1 MNWTP
6 EQSQAIYKNGS
17 NILVAAA
24 AGSGK
29 TAVLVERIINKIIKE
44 KIDIDRLLVVT
55 FTNAAASEMR
65 ERILKS
71 IYKIIDSEESQ
82 DEETIN
88 HLQRQITLLN
98 KASICTID
106 SFCLDVIK
114 NNFFEIEISPNFRIA
129 DTAEIDL
136 LKQEVLEKLF
146 EEKYENHDQDFEKLI
161 KTYTSYRDD
170 TPLKD
175 VILRIYTYIESNP
188 FPLKWLNEQV
198 GKFNIKDIKQDFS
211 NTEWG
216 KILLQN
222 MKEELEDCIKKLKAE
237 EKRLSVESELEQY
250 ERVILSDIQQLE
262 MVYGN
267 LENWDK
273 AYSLINNVDFLK
285 WPISRKITNPEKD
298 RAKTI
303 RDKVTKDFKAKRA
316 KIFTANSE
324 MANEDLIEMY
334 EVLSKLEKLIID
346 FDLEFSKNKKDRNIV
361 DFSDVEHLALKILVN
376 EKNEPSE
383 IAKKYQEKFVEIAI
397 DEYQDSNLVQEYI
410 LTSISNGKNIF
421 MVGDVK
427 QSIYK
432 FRQAMPDLFLS
443 KYSNY
448 SENEANDKGLKI
460 KLFKNFRS
468 RKNVLDFTNLIFE
481 NIMGEKLG
489 EIDYTEEEYLNLG
502 ASYAESKEDLVSEI
516 DILDVTKEDDDSEN
530 EIQDEAGD
538 VANAANGAN
547 TANGANAANTA
558 NASNV
563 QSDDEAQEETEKVED
578 IELEAK
584 FVAQKIRDLI
594 DSKFQVYD
602 NKKEEFRD
610 IRFRD
615 IVILLRSTKNKANIF
630 EKELTNLNINVYS
643 DTSQEYLES
652 YEIQVIM
659 DLLKIIDNPYQDI
672 PLVHVMLSALG
683 MFTDDDLLEIRL
695 CDQNDDFYTTTLKAR
710 LSVSEELK
718 SKIDTFLSKI
728 EDFREKNSYMD
739 LDELI
744 WTIYEETGFLNYV
757 SLMPN
762 GALRV
767 ANLKMLFE
775 RAKQYES
782 ASFKGLF
789 NFINFIERI
798 KLGSGDLGAAKLIGE
813 NEDVV
818 RIMSIHK
825 SKGLEFPV
833 VFLSSTG
840 SGFNMMDL
848 NSDILLHQKIGIG
861 VKYIDYDRQIKYDT
875 ISKLALREKLL
886 EENLS
891 EEMRILYVA
900 LTRAKE
906 KIYVTGIKKDF
917 QKNKEKMQELVDI
930 YKKENGK
937 INPILV
943 KKYKKYIDWI
953 LLVYMYNFESLNDIL
968 KINTLKR
975 KDVLKTT
982 KKEETDDVDIFKILE
997 EKSKYVKEEDILKLK
1012 NQLIFEYKYKG
1023 LMDIPTKESVTNIV
1037 HKNIVVEPF
1046 EAHAKESDD
1055 VEESKNEE
1063 EATIE
1068 LPKPKFLVGTEE
1080 EKITPA
1086 KKGTLV
1092 HLCMKN
1098 LDFSKDYSL
1107 DEVKDLIDDLE
1118 AKKIITAK
1126 EKEAINPWDIL
1137 KFTKSDIWK
1146 ELKEAKEY
1154 HKEEPFYINV
1164 PAKDVMET
1172 DLDENILVQGIIDL
1186 YYITKNDELVLLD
1199 YKTDFVP
1206 KDQKEPTPM
1215 VPVGPKRTD
1224 PNGLNAEQMLINRHK
1239 PQLMLYKEALEN
1251 GLNKK
1256 VDRIWIY
1263 STGLGK
1269 EILVN

>member
-6 EQSQAIYKNGS
+6 EQSQAIYKKDS

-71 IYKIIDSEESQ
+71 IYKIIDSEEPQ

-136 LKQEVLEKLF
+136 LKQEVLEKIF
-146 EEKYENHDQDFEKLI
+146 EEKYESHDKDFEKLV

-175 VILRIYTYIESNP
+175 MILRIYTYIESNP
-188 FPLKWLNEQV
+188 FPLKWLKEQIE
-198 GKFNIKDIKQDFS
+198 KFNIKDIKQDFS

-222 MKEELEDCIKKLKAE
+222 MKEELEDCIKKLKVE
-237 EKRLSVESELEQY
+237 EKRLSFESELEQY
-250 ERVILSDIQQLE
+250 ERVITSDIGQLE

-273 AYSLINNVDFLK
+273 AYNLINNVEFIK
-285 WPISRKITNPEKD
+285 WPVSRKIINPEKD
-298 RAKTI
+298 KAKAI

-316 KIFTANSE
+316 KIFTTNSE

-334 EVLSKLEKLIID
+334 EILSKLERLIID
-346 FDLEFSKNKKDRNIV
+346 FDTEFSKNKKDRNIV
-361 DFSDVEHLALKILVN
+361 DFSDVEHLALKILVK
-376 EKNEPSE
+376 EEDEPSE
-383 IAKKYQEKFVEIAI
+383 IAKKYQEKFIEIAI

-432 FRQAMPDLFLS
+432 FRQAMPDLFLG

-481 NIMGEKLG
+481 NIMGEKIG

-502 ASYAESKEDLVSEI
+502 ANYAESKENLISEI
-516 DILDVTKEDDDSEN
+516 DILDVTEDDGDDNLEDGETTEN
-530 EIQDEAGD
+530 T
-538 VANAANGAN
+538 N
-547 TANGANAANTA
+547 
-558 NASNV
+558 SN
-563 QSDDEAQEETEKVED
+563 SDLEEVEKVED

-602 NKKEEFRD
+602 NKKEKFRD

-672 PLVHVMLSALG
+672 PLVHVMLSSMG

-695 CDQNDDFYTTTLKAR
+695 CDQNDDFYTTMLKAR
-710 LSVSEELK
+710 LSVREELRE
-718 SKIDTFLSKI
+718 KIDSFLNKI
-728 EDFREKNSYMD
+728 ENFREKNGYMD

-757 SLMPN
+757 GLMPN

-789 NFINFIERI
+789 NFINFIEKI
-798 KLGSGDLGAAKLIGE
+798 KTGSGDLGAAKLIGE

-833 VFLSSTG
+833 VFLSCTG

-906 KIYVTGIKKDF
+906 KIFVTGVKKDF
-917 QKNKEKMQELVDI
+917 QKEKEKMQELVDI

-937 INPILV
+937 INPILI

-953 LLVYMYNFESLNDIL
+953 LLVYMYNFESSKDIL
-968 KINTLKR
+968 RINTLKR
-975 KDVLKTT
+975 KEALKAM
-982 KKEETDDVDIFKILE
+982 KKEENEDVDIFKVLQ
-997 EKSKYVKEEDILKLK
+997 EKSKDIKEEYILKLK
-1012 NQLIFEYKYKG
+1012 NQLIFEYQYKG
-1023 LMDIPTKESVTNIV
+1023 LSDIPTKESVTNIV

-1046 EAHAKESDD
+1046 KQENQDNEDEDD
-1055 VEESKNEE
+1055 IEEKN
-1063 EATIE
+1063 IE

-1080 EKITPA
+1080 ETITPA
-1086 KKGTLV
+1086 KRGTLV

-1107 DEVKDLIDDLE
+1107 DDIKSLIDDLE
-1118 AKKIITAK
+1118 AREIITSK
-1126 EKEAINPWDIL
+1126 EKEAINPWIIF
-1137 KFTKSDIWK
+1137 KFTKSNIWS
-1146 ELKEAKEY
+1146 ELKVAKEY
-1154 HKEEPFYINV
+1154 HKEEAFYINV
-1164 PAKDVMET
+1164 PAKDVMKT

-1186 YYITKNDELVLLD
+1186 YYITKEDELVLLD

-1206 KDQKEPTPM
+1206 QKEPVPM
-1215 VPVGPKRTD
+1215 EQETKITH
-1224 PNGLNAEQMLINRHK
+1224 PNEKSAEEMLIERHK
-1239 PQLMLYKEALEN
+1239 PQLMLYKEALES
-1251 GLNKK
+1251 GLNRK
-1256 VDRIWIY
+1256 VDRVWIY

>member
-1 MNWTP
+1 MNWTK
-6 EQSQAIYKNGS
+6 EQEQAIYKKDS

-29 TAVLVERIINKIIKE
+29 TAVLVERIINKIINE

-65 ERILKS
+65 ERILNS
-71 IYKIIDSEESQ
+71 IYKIIDGDDVK
-82 DEETIN
+82 DEATIN

-98 KASICTID
+98 KANICTID

-136 LKQEVLEKLF
+136 LKQEVLEKIF
-146 EEKYENHDQDFEKLI
+146 EEKYENHDKDFEKLI

-175 VILRIYTYIESNP
+175 MILKIYTYIESNP
-188 FPLKWLNEQV
+188 FPLKWLNEQIE
-198 GKFNIKDIKQDFS
+198 KFNIKDVKQDFS

-216 KILLQN
+216 KILLEN

-237 EKRLSVESELEQY
+237 ERRLSLESELAQY
-250 ERVILSDIQQLE
+250 ERVINSDISQLE

-273 AYSLINNVDFLK
+273 AYSLINNVEFLK
-285 WPISRKITNPEKD
+285 WPVSRKITNPEKD
-298 RAKTI
+298 KAKAL
-303 RDKVTKDFKAKRA
+303 RDKVTKDFKAKRT

-324 MANEDLIEMY
+324 DANNDLIEMY
-334 EVLSKLEKLIID
+334 EILSKLENLIID
-346 FDLEFSKNKKDRNIV
+346 FDKEFSKNKRDRNIV
-361 DFSDVEHLALKILVN
+361 DFSDVEHLALKILVKI
-376 EKNEPSE
+376 EGDQEVPSE
-383 IAKKYQEKFVEIAI
+383 IAKKYQEKFIEIAI

-443 KYSNY
+443 KYKNY
-448 SENEANDKGLKI
+448 SENETNENGLKI

-481 NIMGEKLG
+481 NIMGQKIG
-489 EIDYTEEEYLNLG
+489 EIEYTEEEYLNLG
-502 ASYAESKEDLVSEI
+502 ANFEESKEELVTEV
-516 DILDVTKEDDDSEN
+516 DILDISEESDLN
-530 EIQDEAGD
+530 EEKIEEPDE
-538 VANAANGAN
+538 
-547 TANGANAANTA
+547 
-558 NASNV
+558 
-563 QSDDEAQEETEKVED
+563 EFERIED

-584 FVAQKIRDLI
+584 FVAQKIRNLI

-602 NKKEEFRD
+602 NKKGIFRD
-610 IRFRD
+610 IRFKD
-615 IVILLRSTKNKANIF
+615 IVILLRSTKNKANVF
-630 EKELTNLNINVYS
+630 EKELTSQNINVYS

-672 PLVHVMLSALG
+672 PLVHVMLSCIG
-683 MFTDDDLLEIRL
+683 MFTEDDLLEIRL
-695 CDQNDDFYTTTLKAR
+695 CDQNDDFYMTMLKSR
-710 LSVSEELK
+710 LSVREDLK
-718 SKIDTFLSKI
+718 EKIDIFLNKV
-728 EDFREKNSYMD
+728 EDFRDKNKYMD

-744 WTIYEETGFLNYV
+744 WNIYEETGFLNYV
-757 SLMPN
+757 GLMPN
-762 GALRV
+762 GNIRV

-798 KLGSGDLGAAKLIGE
+798 KMGSGDLGAAKLIGE

-833 VFLSSTG
+833 VFLSCTG

-848 NSDILLHQKIGIG
+848 NNDILLHQKIGIG
-861 VKYIDYDRQIKYDT
+861 VKYIDYDKQIKYDT

-917 QKNKEKMQELVDI
+917 EKNKEKMSDFVDI

-937 INPILV
+937 INPILI
-943 KKYKKYIDWI
+943 KKYKNYIDWI
-953 LLVYMYNFESLNDIL
+953 LLVYMYNFENTKEIM
-968 KINTLKR
+968 KVNTLKR
-975 KDVLKTT
+975 REILKDLKT
-982 KKEETDDVDIFKILE
+982 EEAEKIDIFKLLEENSKNVTDEEILE
-997 EKSKYVKEEDILKLK
+997 LK
-1012 NQLIFEYKYKG
+1012 NKLIFEYKFKG
-1023 LMDIPTKESVTNIV
+1023 LSDIPTKESVTNIV
-1037 HKNIVVEPF
+1037 HKNVGKEVNLINDKEPL
-1046 EAHAKESDD
+1046 EADEDF
-1055 VEESKNEE
+1055 EE
-1063 EATIE
+1063 ENEITF
-1068 LPKPKFLVGTEE
+1068 PKPKFLIGTEE
-1080 EKITPA
+1080 EKISSA
-1086 KKGTLV
+1086 KRGTLI

-1098 LDFSKDYSL
+1098 LQFGREYNL
-1107 DEVKDLIDDLE
+1107 DDVKELINDLE
-1118 AKKIITAK
+1118 ARKIITDK
-1126 EKEAINPWDIL
+1126 EKESINPLVIL
-1137 KFTKSDIWK
+1137 KFTKSNIWK

-1154 HKEEPFYINV
+1154 HKEEPFYINI
-1164 PAKDVMET
+1164 PASEVMEST
-1172 DLDENILVQGIIDL
+1172 LDENILVQGIIDL
-1186 YYITKNDELVLLD
+1186 YYVTKDNRLVLLD
-1199 YKTDFVP
+1199 YKTDFI
-1206 KDQKEPTPM
+1206 KE
-1215 VPVGPKRTD
+1215 GEEKI
-1224 PNGLNAEQMLINRHK
+1224 LIDRHK
-1239 PQLMLYKEALEN
+1239 PQLMLYKRALES
-1251 GLNKK
+1251 GINKK
-1256 VDRIWIY
+1256 VDKIYIY
-1263 STGLGK
+1263 STKLGK
-1269 EILVN
+1269 EILIES

>member
-1 MNWTP
+1 MNWTK
-6 EQSQAIYKNGS
+6 EQEQAIYKKDS

-29 TAVLVERIINKIIKE
+29 TAVLVERIINKIINE

-65 ERILKS
+65 ERILNS
-71 IYKIIDSEESQ
+71 IYKIIDGDDVK
-82 DEETIN
+82 DEATIN

-98 KASICTID
+98 KANICTID

-136 LKQEVLEKLF
+136 LKQEVLEKIF
-146 EEKYENHDQDFEKLI
+146 EEKYEKHDKDFEKLI

-175 VILRIYTYIESNP
+175 MILKIYTYIESNP
-188 FPLKWLNEQV
+188 FPLKWLNEQIE
-198 GKFNIKDIKQDFS
+198 KFNIKDVKQDFS

-216 KILLQN
+216 KILLEN

-237 EKRLSVESELEQY
+237 ERRLSLESELAQY
-250 ERVILSDIQQLE
+250 ERVINSDISQLE

-273 AYSLINNVDFLK
+273 AYSLINNVEFLK
-285 WPISRKITNPEKD
+285 WPVSRKITNPEKD
-298 RAKTI
+298 KAKAL
-303 RDKVTKDFKAKRA
+303 RDKVTKDFKAKRT

-324 MANEDLIEMY
+324 DANNDLIEMY
-334 EVLSKLEKLIID
+334 EILSKLENLIID
-346 FDLEFSKNKKDRNIV
+346 FDKEFSKNKRDRNIV
-361 DFSDVEHLALKILVN
+361 DFSDVEHLALKILVKI
-376 EKNEPSE
+376 EGDQEVPSE
-383 IAKKYQEKFVEIAI
+383 IAKKYQEKFIEIAI

-443 KYSNY
+443 KYKNY
-448 SENEANDKGLKI
+448 SENETNENGLKI

-481 NIMGEKLG
+481 NIMGQKIG
-489 EIDYTEEEYLNLG
+489 EIEYTEEEYLNLG
-502 ASYAESKEDLVSEI
+502 ANFEESKEELVTEV
-516 DILDVTKEDDDSEN
+516 DILDISEESDLN
-530 EIQDEAGD
+530 EEKIEEPDE
-538 VANAANGAN
+538 
-547 TANGANAANTA
+547 
-558 NASNV
+558 
-563 QSDDEAQEETEKVED
+563 EFERIED

-584 FVAQKIRDLI
+584 FVAQKIRNLI

-602 NKKEEFRD
+602 NKKGIFRD
-610 IRFRD
+610 IRFKD
-615 IVILLRSTKNKANIF
+615 IVILLRSTKNKANVF
-630 EKELTNLNINVYS
+630 EKELTSQNINVYS

-672 PLVHVMLSALG
+672 PLVHVMLSCIG
-683 MFTDDDLLEIRL
+683 MFTEDDLLEIRL
-695 CDQNDDFYTTTLKAR
+695 CDQNDDFYMAMLKSR
-710 LSVSEELK
+710 LSVREDLK
-718 SKIDTFLSKI
+718 EKIDIFLNKV
-728 EDFREKNSYMD
+728 EDFRDKNKYMD

-744 WTIYEETGFLNYV
+744 WNIYEETGFLNYV
-757 SLMPN
+757 GLMPN
-762 GALRV
+762 GNIRV

-798 KLGSGDLGAAKLIGE
+798 KMGSGDLGAAKLIGE

-833 VFLSSTG
+833 VFLSCTG

-848 NSDILLHQKIGIG
+848 NNDILLHQKIGIG
-861 VKYIDYDRQIKYDT
+861 VKYIDYDKQIKYDT

-917 QKNKEKMQELVDI
+917 EKNKEKMSDLVDI

-937 INPILV
+937 INPILI
-943 KKYKKYIDWI
+943 KKYKNYIDWI
-953 LLVYMYNFESLNDIL
+953 LLVYMYNFENTKEIM
-968 KINTLKR
+968 KVNTLKR
-975 KDVLKTT
+975 REILKDLKT
-982 KKEETDDVDIFKILE
+982 EEEEKIDIFKLLEENSKNVTDEEILE
-997 EKSKYVKEEDILKLK
+997 LK
-1012 NQLIFEYKYKG
+1012 NKLIFEYKFKG
-1023 LMDIPTKESVTNIV
+1023 LSDIPTKESVTNIV
-1037 HKNIVVEPF
+1037 HKNVG
-1046 EAHAKESDD
+1046 KE
-1055 VEESKNEE
+1055 VNLINEE
-1063 EATIE
+1063 EPLEAKEDFEEENEITF
-1068 LPKPKFLVGTEE
+1068 PKPKFLIGTEE
-1080 EKITPA
+1080 EKISSA
-1086 KKGTLV
+1086 KRGTLI

-1098 LDFSKDYSL
+1098 LQFGREYNL
-1107 DEVKDLIDDLE
+1107 DDVKELINDLE
-1118 AKKIITAK
+1118 ARKIITDK
-1126 EKEAINPWDIL
+1126 EKESINPLVIL
-1137 KFTKSDIWK
+1137 KFTKSNIWK

-1154 HKEEPFYINV
+1154 HKEEPFYINI
-1164 PAKDVMET
+1164 PANEVIEST
-1172 DLDENILVQGIIDL
+1172 LDENILVQGIIDL
-1186 YYITKNDELVLLD
+1186 YYVTKDDELVLLD
-1199 YKTDFVP
+1199 YKTDFINEGEE
-1206 KDQKEPTPM
+1206 KI
-1215 VPVGPKRTD
+1215 
-1224 PNGLNAEQMLINRHK
+1224 LIDRHK
-1239 PQLMLYKEALEN
+1239 PQLMLYKRALES
-1251 GLNKK
+1251 GINKK
-1256 VDRIWIY
+1256 VDKIYIY
-1263 STGLGK
+1263 STKLGK
-1269 EILVN
+1269 EILIES

>member
-6 EQSQAIYKNGS
+6 EQTQSIYKKDS

-71 IYKIIDSEESQ
+71 IYKIIDSEEPQ
-82 DEETIN
+82 DEESIN

-136 LKQEVLEKLF
+136 LKQEILEKLF
-146 EEKYENHDQDFEKLI
+146 EEKYEKHDQDFEKLI

-175 VILRIYTYIESNP
+175 MILRIYTYIESNP
-188 FPLKWLNEQV
+188 FPLKWLKEQV
-198 GKFNIKDIKQDFS
+198 GKFNIKDTKQDFS

-237 EKRLSVESELEQY
+237 AKRLSVESELEQY

-267 LENWDK
+267 LESWDK
-273 AYSLINNVDFLK
+273 AYSLINNVEFLR
-285 WPISRKITNPEKD
+285 WPSSKKITNSEKD
-298 RAKTI
+298 NAKAI
-303 RDKVTKDFKAKRA
+303 RDKVTKDFKAKRD

-334 EVLSKLEKLIID
+334 EILSKLEKLIID
-346 FDLEFSKNKKDRNIV
+346 FDAEFSKNKKDRNIV
-361 DFSDVEHLALKILVN
+361 DFSDVEHLALKILVK
-376 EKNEPSE
+376 EDEAPSE
-383 IAKKYQEKFVEIAI
+383 IAKKYQEKFIEIAI

-448 SENEANDKGLKI
+448 SEIEANEKGLKI

-468 RKNVLDFTNLIFE
+468 RKNVLDFTNIIFE
-481 NIMGEKLG
+481 NIMGEKIG

-502 ASYAESKEDLVSEI
+502 ANYAESKEDLVSEI
-516 DILDVTKEDDDSEN
+516 DILDITEEDEKNLDNTDDAQNIQDDDN
-530 EIQDEAGD
+530 L
-538 VANAANGAN
+538 
-547 TANGANAANTA
+547 
-558 NASNV
+558 
-563 QSDDEAQEETEKVED
+563 EETEKVED

-584 FVAQKIRDLI
+584 FVAQKIRNLI

-602 NKKEEFRD
+602 NKKEKFRD
-610 IRFRD
+610 ICFRD

-672 PLVHVMLSALG
+672 PLVHVMLSSLG
-683 MFTDDDLLEIRL
+683 MFTEDDLLEIRL
-695 CDQNDDFYTTTLKAR
+695 CDQNDDFYTTMLKAR
-710 LSVSEELK
+710 LSVREELK
-718 SKIDTFLSKI
+718 EKIDDFISKI
-728 EDFREKNSYMD
+728 ENFREKNGYMD

-757 SLMPN
+757 ALMPN

-833 VFLSSTG
+833 VFLSCTG

-906 KIYVTGIKKDF
+906 KIYVTGVKKDF
-917 QKNKEKMQELVDI
+917 QKDREKMQELVDI
-930 YKKENGK
+930 YKKEDGK
-937 INPILV
+937 INPILI

-953 LLVYMYNFESLNDIL
+953 LLVYMYNFECSKDIF

-975 KDVLKTT
+975 KDVLKTM
-982 KKEETDDVDIFKILE
+982 KKEEKEEFDIFKALE
-997 EKSKYVKEEDILKLK
+997 EKSKDIKAEDILKLK
-1012 NQLIFEYKYKG
+1012 NQLVFEYQYKG
-1023 LMDIPTKESVTNIV
+1023 LSDIPTKESVTNIV

-1046 EAHAKESDD
+1046 ETNNIENGEMEEKE
-1055 VEESKNEE
+1055 
-1063 EATIE
+1063 IE

-1086 KKGTLV
+1086 KRGTLV

-1098 LDFSKDYSL
+1098 LDFSKDYNI
-1107 DEVKDLIDDLE
+1107 DDVKALIDELE
-1118 AKKIITAK
+1118 AKEIITPK
-1126 EKEAINPWDIL
+1126 ESEAINPWAIF
-1137 KFTKSDIWK
+1137 KFTKSNIWK

-1154 HKEEPFYINV
+1154 HKEEAFYINV
-1164 PAKDVMET
+1164 LAKDVMDT

-1186 YYITKNDELVLLD
+1186 YYINKDDELVLLD

-1206 KDQKEPTPM
+1206 QKEPVQMGQNETS
-1215 VPVGPKRTD
+1215 D
-1224 PNGLNAEQMLINRHK
+1224 EEMLINRHK

-1251 GLNKK
+1251 GLNRK
-1256 VDRIWIY
+1256 VDRVWIY

-1269 EILVN
+1269 EILVK

>member
-1 MNWTP
+1 MNWTK
-6 EQSQAIYKNGS
+6 EQEQAIYKKDS

-29 TAVLVERIINKIIKE
+29 TAVLVERIINKIINE

-65 ERILKS
+65 ERILNS
-71 IYKIIDSEESQ
+71 IYKIIDGDDVK
-82 DEETIN
+82 DEATIN

-98 KASICTID
+98 KANICTID
-106 SFCLDVIK
+106 SFCLDIIK

-136 LKQEVLEKLF
+136 LKQEVLEKIF
-146 EEKYENHDQDFEKLI
+146 EEKYENHDKDFEKLI

-175 VILRIYTYIESNP
+175 MILKIYTYIESNP
-188 FPLKWLNEQV
+188 FPLKWLNEQIE
-198 GKFNIKDIKQDFS
+198 KFNIKDVKQDFS

-216 KILLQN
+216 KILLEN

-237 EKRLSVESELEQY
+237 ERRLSFESELDQY
-250 ERVILSDIQQLE
+250 ERVINSDISQLE

-267 LENWDK
+267 LETWDK
-273 AYSLINNVDFLK
+273 AYSLINNVEFLK
-285 WPISRKITNPEKD
+285 WPVSRKITNPEKD
-298 RAKTI
+298 RAKAL
-303 RDKVTKDFKAKRA
+303 RDKVTKDFKAKRT

-324 MANEDLIEMY
+324 DANNDLIEMY
-334 EVLSKLEKLIID
+334 EILSKLENLIVD
-346 FDLEFSKNKKDRNIV
+346 FDKEFSKNKRDRNIV
-361 DFSDVEHLALKILVN
+361 DFSDVEHLALKILVKIEGN
-376 EKNEPSE
+376 QEVPSE
-383 IAKKYQEKFVEIAI
+383 IAKKYQEKFIEIAI

-443 KYSNY
+443 KYKNY
-448 SENEANDKGLKI
+448 SENETNENGLKI

-481 NIMGEKLG
+481 NIMGQKIG
-489 EIDYTEEEYLNLG
+489 EIEYTEEEYLNLG
-502 ASYAESKEDLVSEI
+502 ANFEESKEELITEV
-516 DILDVTKEDDDSEN
+516 DILDISEESDLN
-530 EIQDEAGD
+530 EEKIEEPDE
-538 VANAANGAN
+538 
-547 TANGANAANTA
+547 
-558 NASNV
+558 
-563 QSDDEAQEETEKVED
+563 EFERIED

-584 FVAQKIRDLI
+584 FVAQKIRNLI

-602 NKKEEFRD
+602 NKKGIFRD
-610 IRFRD
+610 IRFKD
-615 IVILLRSTKNKANIF
+615 IVILLRSTKNKANVF
-630 EKELTNLNINVYS
+630 EKELTSQNINVYS

-672 PLVHVMLSALG
+672 PLVHVMLSCIG
-683 MFTDDDLLEIRL
+683 MFTEDDLLEIRL
-695 CDQNDDFYTTTLKAR
+695 CDQNDDFYMAMLKSR
-710 LSVSEELK
+710 LSVREDLK
-718 SKIDTFLSKI
+718 EKIDIFLNKV
-728 EDFREKNSYMD
+728 EDFRDKNKYMD

-744 WTIYEETGFLNYV
+744 WNIYEETGFLNYV
-757 SLMPN
+757 GLMPN
-762 GALRV
+762 GNIRV

-798 KLGSGDLGAAKLIGE
+798 KMGSGDLGAAKLIGE

-833 VFLSSTG
+833 VFLSCTG

-848 NSDILLHQKIGIG
+848 NNDILLHQKIGIG
-861 VKYIDYDRQIKYDT
+861 VKYIDYDKQIKYDT

-917 QKNKEKMQELVDI
+917 EKNKEKMSDLVDI

-937 INPILV
+937 INPILI
-943 KKYKKYIDWI
+943 KKYKNYIDWI
-953 LLVYMYNFESLNDIL
+953 LLVYMYNFENTKEIM
-968 KINTLKR
+968 KVNTLKR
-975 KDVLKTT
+975 REILKDLKT
-982 KKEETDDVDIFKILE
+982 EEEEKIDIFKLLEENSKNVTDEEILE
-997 EKSKYVKEEDILKLK
+997 LK
-1012 NQLIFEYKYKG
+1012 NKLIFEYKFKG
-1023 LMDIPTKESVTNIV
+1023 LSDIPTKESVTNIV
-1037 HKNIVVEPF
+1037 HKNVGKEVNLINDEEPL
-1046 EAHAKESDD
+1046 EADEDF
-1055 VEESKNEE
+1055 EE
-1063 EATIE
+1063 ENEITF
-1068 LPKPKFLVGTEE
+1068 PKPKFLIGTEE
-1080 EKITPA
+1080 EKISSA
-1086 KKGTLV
+1086 KRGTLI

-1098 LDFSKDYSL
+1098 LQFGREYNL
-1107 DEVKDLIDDLE
+1107 DDVKELINDLE
-1118 AKKIITAK
+1118 ARKIITDK
-1126 EKEAINPWDIL
+1126 EKESINPWVIL
-1137 KFTKSDIWK
+1137 KFTKSNIWK

-1154 HKEEPFYINV
+1154 HKEEPFYINI
-1164 PAKDVMET
+1164 PANEVIEST
-1172 DLDENILVQGIIDL
+1172 LDENILVQGIIDL
-1186 YYITKNDELVLLD
+1186 YYVTKDDELVLLD
-1199 YKTDFVP
+1199 YKTDFIN
-1206 KDQKEPTPM
+1206 E
-1215 VPVGPKRTD
+1215 GE
-1224 PNGLNAEQMLINRHK
+1224 EQILIDRHK
-1239 PQLMLYKEALEN
+1239 PQLMLYKRALES
-1251 GLNKK
+1251 GINKK
-1256 VDRIWIY
+1256 VDKIYIY
-1263 STGLGK
+1263 STKLGK
-1269 EILVN
+1269 EILIES

>member
-1 MNWTP
+1 MNWTN
-6 EQSQAIYKNGS
+6 EQAQAIYKKGS

-29 TAVLVERIINKIIKE
+29 TAVLVERIINKIIKD

-65 ERILKS
+65 ERILKA
-71 IYKIIDSEESQ
+71 IYKIIDEEENN
-82 DEETIN
+82 DEETIK

-114 NNFFEIEISPNFRIA
+114 NNFFEIAISPNFRIA

-136 LKQEVLEKLF
+136 LKQEILEKLF
-146 EEKYENHDQDFEKLI
+146 EEKYENHDKDFEKLI

-175 VILRIYTYIESNP
+175 TILKIYTYIESNP
-188 FPLKWLNEQV
+188 FPLKWLNEQIE
-198 GKFNIKDIKQDFS
+198 KFNIKDMKQDFS
-211 NTEWG
+211 CTEWG

-222 MKEELEDCIKKLKAE
+222 MKEEMEDCTKKLRAE
-237 EKRLSVESELEQY
+237 EKRLSVESELVQY
-250 ERVILSDIQQLE
+250 EKVLHSDIAQLE
-262 MVYGN
+262 MVYEN

-273 AYSLINNVDFLK
+273 AYSLINKVDFLK
-285 WPISRKITNPEKD
+285 WPISKKIINIEKD
-298 RAKTI
+298 NAKAI
-303 RDKVTKDFKAKRA
+303 RDKVIKVFKKKKS

-324 MANEDLIEMY
+324 MANEDLMEMY
-334 EVLSKLEKLIID
+334 EILAKLEKLIID
-346 FDLEFSKNKKDRNIV
+346 FDMEFSKSKKDRNIV
-361 DFSDVEHLALKILVN
+361 DFSDVEHLALKILVKD
-376 EKNEPSE
+376 EDGKVALSE
-383 IAKKYQEKFVEIAI
+383 IAKKYQEKFIEIAI

-443 KYSNY
+443 KYGGY
-448 SENEANDKGLKI
+448 SENEANEKGLKI

-468 RKNVLDFTNLIFE
+468 RKNVLDFTNLIFQ

-502 ASYAESKEDLVSEI
+502 ASYAESKEELIPEI
-516 DILDVTKEDDDSEN
+516 DILDVTEEEN
-530 EIQDEAGD
+530 SNKIEEEIEENL
-538 VANAANGAN
+538 V
-547 TANGANAANTA
+547 
-558 NASNV
+558 
-563 QSDDEAQEETEKVED
+563 EEEEEETEKIED

-584 FVAQKIRDLI
+584 FVAQKIKNLI

-602 NKKEEFRD
+602 NKKGIFRD
-610 IRFRD
+610 ISFRD

-643 DTSQEYLES
+643 DTSQEYLGS

-672 PLVHVMLSALG
+672 SLVHVMLSSLG
-683 MFTDDDLLEIRL
+683 MFTEDELLEIRL
-695 CDQNDDFYTTTLKAR
+695 CDQNDDFYTTLLKSR
-710 LSVSEELK
+710 LSVGEELK
-718 SKIDTFLSKI
+718 TKIDSFLKMI
-728 EDFREKNSYMD
+728 EDFREKNGYME

-757 SLMPN
+757 ALMPN
-762 GALRV
+762 GALRI

-833 VFLSSTG
+833 VFLSSAG

-848 NSDILLHQKIGIG
+848 NNDILLHQKIGIG

-906 KIYVTGIKKDF
+906 KIYVTAIKKDF
-917 QKNKEKMQELVDI
+917 NKDKEKMQELVDI

-953 LLVYMYNFESLNDIL
+953 LLVYMYNFESS
-968 KINTLKR
+968 K
-975 KDVLKTT
+975 
-982 KKEETDDVDIFKILE
+982 DIFKLNILNRKDLLKKEKTEELSNINIFEVLE
-997 EKSKYVKEEDILKLK
+997 ECSKDVKNEDILKLK
-1012 NQLIFEYKYKG
+1012 EQLEFEYKYRE
-1023 LMDIPTKESVTNIV
+1023 LRDIPTKESVTNIV
-1037 HKNIVVEPF
+1037 HKNITVDSF
-1046 EAHAKESDD
+1046 EKS
-1055 VEESKNEE
+1055 EENQEANENLE
-1063 EATIE
+1063 ITF
-1068 LPKPKFLVGTEE
+1068 PKPKFLVGTEE

-1098 LDFSKDYSL
+1098 LDFHRDYSL
-1107 DEVKDLIDDLE
+1107 EDVKNLIDDLV
-1118 AKKIITAK
+1118 KRQIITLV
-1126 EKEAINPWDIL
+1126 EKDAINPWDIFN
-1137 KFTKSDIWK
+1137 FTRSDIWE
-1146 ELKEAKEY
+1146 ELKSAKEY
-1154 HKEEPFYINV
+1154 HKEEAFYINV
-1164 PAKDVMET
+1164 PAKDIIQT
-1172 DLDENILVQGIIDL
+1172 DLEENILTQGIIDL
-1186 YYITKNDELVLLD
+1186 YYITKDDKLVLLD
-1199 YKTDFVP
+1199 YKTDFFDVKKISP
-1206 KDQKEPTPM
+1206 DE
-1215 VPVGPKRTD
+1215 
-1224 PNGLNAEQMLINRHK
+1224 AESTLINRHR
-1239 PQLMLYKEALEN
+1239 PQLMLYKDALEN
-1251 GLNKK
+1251 GLNRK
-1256 VDRIWIY
+1256 VDMVWIY
-1263 STGLGK
+1263 STGLARG
-1269 EILVN
+1269 ILVEI

>member
-6 EQSQAIYKNGS
+6 EQSQAIYKKDS

-71 IYKIIDSEESQ
+71 IYKIIDNEEPQ

-136 LKQEVLEKLF
+136 LKQEVLEKIF
-146 EEKYENHDQDFEKLI
+146 EEKYENHDKDFEKLV

-175 VILRIYTYIESNP
+175 IILRIYTYIESNP
-188 FPLKWLNEQV
+188 FPLKWLKEQV
-198 GKFNIKDIKQDFS
+198 EKFNIKDTKQDFS

-222 MKEELEDCIKKLKAE
+222 MKEELEDCIKKLQAE
-237 EKRLSVESELEQY
+237 EKRLSFESELEQY
-250 ERVILSDIQQLE
+250 ERIILSDIQQLE
-262 MVYGN
+262 MVYAN
-267 LENWDK
+267 LEKWDK
-273 AYSLINNVDFLK
+273 AYSLINNVDFLR
-285 WPISRKITNPEKD
+285 WPTSKKITNPEKD
-298 RAKTI
+298 KAKAI
-303 RDKVTKDFKAKRA
+303 RDKVTKDFKAKRN

-324 MANEDLIEMY
+324 TANEDLIEMY
-334 EVLSKLEKLIID
+334 EILSKLERLIID
-346 FDLEFSKNKKDRNIV
+346 FDTEFSKNKKERNIV
-361 DFSDVEHLALKILVN
+361 DFSDVEHLALKILVK
-376 EKNEPSE
+376 EDETPSE
-383 IAKKYQEKFVEIAI
+383 IAKKYQEKFTEIAI

-432 FRQAMPDLFLS
+432 FRQAMPDLFLG

-502 ASYAESKEDLVSEI
+502 ANYAESKEDLISEI
-516 DILDVTKEDDDSEN
+516 DILDVTEDDGDDNLEDGETTENTNSDS
-530 EIQDEAGD
+530 DL
-538 VANAANGAN
+538 
-547 TANGANAANTA
+547 
-558 NASNV
+558 
-563 QSDDEAQEETEKVED
+563 EEVEKVED

-602 NKKEEFRD
+602 NKKEEFRN

-672 PLVHVMLSALG
+672 PLVHVMLSSLG

-695 CDQNDDFYTTTLKAR
+695 CDQNDDFYTTMLKAR
-710 LSVSEELK
+710 LSVREELRE
-718 SKIDTFLSKI
+718 KIDSFLNKI
-728 EDFREKNSYMD
+728 ENFREKNGYMD

-757 SLMPN
+757 GLMPN

-789 NFINFIERI
+789 NFINFIEKI
-798 KLGSGDLGAAKLIGE
+798 KTGSGDLGAAKLIGE

-833 VFLSSTG
+833 VFLSCTG

-906 KIYVTGIKKDF
+906 KIFVTGVKKDF
-917 QKNKEKMQELVDI
+917 QKEKEKMQELVDI

-937 INPILV
+937 INPILI

-953 LLVYMYNFESLNDIL
+953 LLVYMYNFESSKDIL
-968 KINTLKR
+968 RINTLKR
-975 KDVLKTT
+975 KEALKAM
-982 KKEETDDVDIFKILE
+982 KKEENEDIDIFKVLQ
-997 EKSKYVKEEDILKLK
+997 EKSKDIKEEDILKLK
-1012 NQLIFEYKYKG
+1012 NQLIFEYQYKG
-1023 LMDIPTKESVTNIV
+1023 LSDIPTKESVTNIV

-1046 EAHAKESDD
+1046 KQENQDNEDEDD
-1055 VEESKNEE
+1055 IEEKN
-1063 EATIE
+1063 IE

-1080 EKITPA
+1080 EKITSA
-1086 KKGTLV
+1086 KRGTLV

-1098 LDFSKDYSL
+1098 LDFSRDYSL
-1107 DEVKDLIDDLE
+1107 DDIRDLIDDLE
-1118 AKKIITAK
+1118 ARKIITTK
-1126 EKEAINPWDIL
+1126 EKEAVNPWIIF
-1137 KFTKSDIWK
+1137 KFTKSNIWK
-1146 ELKEAKEY
+1146 ELKDAKEY
-1154 HKEEPFYINV
+1154 HKEEAFYINV
-1164 PAKDVMET
+1164 PAKDVMKT

-1186 YYITKNDELVLLD
+1186 YYITKEDELVLLD

-1206 KDQKEPTPM
+1206 QKEPVPM
-1215 VPVGPKRTD
+1215 EQETKIIH
-1224 PNGLNAEQMLINRHK
+1224 PNEKSAEEMLIERHK
-1239 PQLMLYKEALEN
+1239 PQLMLYKEALES
-1251 GLNKK
+1251 GLNRK
-1256 VDRIWIY
+1256 VDRVWIY

>member
-71 IYKIIDSEESQ
+71 IYKIIDSEEPQ
-82 DEETIN
+82 DEDTIN

-188 FPLKWLNEQV
+188 FPLKWLKEQV
-198 GKFNIKDIKQDFS
+198 EKFNIKDIKQDFS

-237 EKRLSVESELEQY
+237 EKRISVESELEQY
-250 ERVILSDIQQLE
+250 ERVISSDIQQLE

-273 AYSLINNVDFLK
+273 AYSLINNVEFLK

-298 RAKTI
+298 RAKAI

-376 EKNEPSE
+376 AENEPSE

-502 ASYAESKEDLVSEI
+502 ASYAESQENLVSEI
-516 DILDVTKEDDDSEN
+516 DILDVTEEDDDSEN
-530 EIQDEAGD
+530 EIQYEAKSLE
-538 VANAANGAN
+538 NM
-547 TANGANAANTA
+547 
-558 NASNV
+558 
-563 QSDDEAQEETEKVED
+563 QSPDDEALEETEKVED

-610 IRFRD
+610 ICFRD

-695 CDQNDDFYTTTLKAR
+695 CDQNDDFYTTMLKAR
-710 LSVSEELK
+710 LSVGEELK
-718 SKIDTFLSKI
+718 NKIDTFLGKI
-728 EDFREKNSYMD
+728 EDFRDKNSYMD

-833 VFLSSTG
+833 VFLSCTG

-906 KIYVTGIKKDF
+906 KIYITGVKKDF

-937 INPILV
+937 INHILV
-943 KKYKKYIDWI
+943 KKYKKYIDWV

-968 KINTLKR
+968 KINTLKI
-975 KDVLKTT
+975 KDILKTM
-982 KKEETDDVDIFKILE
+982 KKEEADDVDIFKILE
-997 EKSKYVKEEDILKLK
+997 EKSKDVKEEDILKLK

-1023 LMDIPTKESVTNIV
+1023 LIDIPTKESVTNIV

-1046 EAHAKESDD
+1046 EANDQECDE
-1055 VEESKNEE
+1055 VEEN
-1063 EATIE
+1063 TIE

-1098 LDFSKDYSL
+1098 LDFSKNYSL
-1107 DEVKDLIDDLE
+1107 DEVKNLMDDLE
-1118 AKKIITAK
+1118 TRQIITAK

-1164 PAKDVMET
+1164 FAKDVMET

-1186 YYITKNDELVLLD
+1186 YYITKNNELVLLD

-1206 KDQKEPTPM
+1206 E
-1215 VPVGPKRTD
+1215 PKRTD
-1224 PNGLNAEQMLINRHK
+1224 PNGPEQILIDRHK

-1251 GLNKK
+1251 GLNRNVDK
-1256 VDRIWIY
+1256 VFIY

-1269 EILVN
+1269 EILVK

>member
-1 MNWTP
+1 MNWTK
-6 EQSQAIYKNGS
+6 EQEQAIYKKDS

-29 TAVLVERIINKIIKE
+29 TAVLVERIINKIINE

-65 ERILKS
+65 ERILNS
-71 IYKIIDSEESQ
+71 IYKIIDGDDVK
-82 DEETIN
+82 DEATIN

-98 KASICTID
+98 KANICTID

-136 LKQEVLEKLF
+136 LKQEVLEKIF
-146 EEKYENHDQDFEKLI
+146 EEKYENHDKDFEKLI

-175 VILRIYTYIESNP
+175 MILKIYTYIESNP
-188 FPLKWLNEQV
+188 FPLKWLNEQIE
-198 GKFNIKDIKQDFS
+198 KFNIKDVKQDFS

-216 KILLQN
+216 KILLEN

-237 EKRLSVESELEQY
+237 ERRLSFESELDQY
-250 ERVILSDIQQLE
+250 ERVINSDISQLE

-273 AYSLINNVDFLK
+273 AYSLINNVEFLK
-285 WPISRKITNPEKD
+285 WPVSRKITNPEKD
-298 RAKTI
+298 RAKAL
-303 RDKVTKDFKAKRA
+303 RDKVTKDFKAKRT

-324 MANEDLIEMY
+324 DANNDLIEMY
-334 EVLSKLEKLIID
+334 GILSKLENLIVD
-346 FDLEFSKNKKDRNIV
+346 FDKEFSKNKRDRNIV
-361 DFSDVEHLALKILVN
+361 DFSDVEHLALKILVKI
-376 EKNEPSE
+376 EGDQEVSSE
-383 IAKKYQEKFVEIAI
+383 IAKKYQEKFIEIAI

-443 KYSNY
+443 KYKNY
-448 SENEANDKGLKI
+448 SENETNENGLKI

-481 NIMGEKLG
+481 NIMGQKIG
-489 EIDYTEEEYLNLG
+489 EIEYTEEEYLNLG
-502 ASYAESKEDLVSEI
+502 ANFEESKEELVTEV
-516 DILDVTKEDDDSEN
+516 DILDVSEESN
-530 EIQDEAGD
+530 LDEEKIEEP
-538 VANAANGAN
+538 
-547 TANGANAANTA
+547 
-558 NASNV
+558 
-563 QSDDEAQEETEKVED
+563 DEEFERIED

-584 FVAQKIRDLI
+584 FVAQKIRNLI

-602 NKKEEFRD
+602 NKKGIFRD
-610 IRFRD
+610 IRFKD
-615 IVILLRSTKNKANIF
+615 IVILLRSTKNKANVF
-630 EKELTNLNINVYS
+630 EKELTSQNINVYS

-672 PLVHVMLSALG
+672 PLVHVMLSCIG
-683 MFTDDDLLEIRL
+683 MFTEDDLLEIRL
-695 CDQNDDFYTTTLKAR
+695 CDQNDDFYMAMLKSR
-710 LSVSEELK
+710 LSVREDLK
-718 SKIDTFLSKI
+718 EKIDIFLNKV
-728 EDFREKNSYMD
+728 EDFRDKNKYMD

-744 WTIYEETGFLNYV
+744 WNIYEETGFLNYV
-757 SLMPN
+757 GLMPN
-762 GALRV
+762 GNIRV

-798 KLGSGDLGAAKLIGE
+798 KMGSGDLGAAKLIGE

-833 VFLSSTG
+833 VFLSCTG

-848 NSDILLHQKIGIG
+848 NNDILLHQKIGIG
-861 VKYIDYDRQIKYDT
+861 VKYIDYDKQIKYDT

-917 QKNKEKMQELVDI
+917 EKNKEKMSDLVDI
-930 YKKENGK
+930 YKKEKGK
-937 INPILV
+937 INPILI
-943 KKYKKYIDWI
+943 KKYKNYIDWI
-953 LLVYMYNFESLNDIL
+953 LLVYMYNFENTKEIM
-968 KINTLKR
+968 KVNTLKR
-975 KDVLKTT
+975 REILKDLKTEEE
-982 KKEETDDVDIFKILE
+982 KKIDIFKLLEENSKNVTDEEILE
-997 EKSKYVKEEDILKLK
+997 LK
-1012 NQLIFEYKYKG
+1012 NKLIFEYKFKG
-1023 LMDIPTKESVTNIV
+1023 LSDIPTKESVTNIV
-1037 HKNIVVEPF
+1037 HKNVG
-1046 EAHAKESDD
+1046 KE
-1055 VEESKNEE
+1055 VNLINEE
-1063 EATIE
+1063 EPLEAKEDFEEENEIIF
-1068 LPKPKFLVGTEE
+1068 PKPKFLIGTEE
-1080 EKITPA
+1080 EKISSA
-1086 KKGTLV
+1086 KRGTLI

-1098 LDFSKDYSL
+1098 LQFGREYNL
-1107 DEVKDLIDDLE
+1107 DDVKELINDLE
-1118 AKKIITAK
+1118 ARKIITDK
-1126 EKEAINPWDIL
+1126 EKESINPWVIL
-1137 KFTKSDIWK
+1137 KFTKSNIWK

-1154 HKEEPFYINV
+1154 HKEEPFYINI
-1164 PAKDVMET
+1164 PANEVMKST
-1172 DLDENILVQGIIDL
+1172 LDENILVQGIIDL
-1186 YYITKNDELVLLD
+1186 YYVTKDDELVLLD
-1199 YKTDFVP
+1199 YKTDFIN
-1206 KDQKEPTPM
+1206 E
-1215 VPVGPKRTD
+1215 GE
-1224 PNGLNAEQMLINRHK
+1224 EQILIDRHK
-1239 PQLMLYKEALEN
+1239 PQLMLYKRALES
-1251 GLNKK
+1251 GINKK
-1256 VDRIWIY
+1256 VDKIYIY
-1263 STGLGK
+1263 STKLGK
-1269 EILVN
+1269 EILIES

>member
-6 EQSQAIYKNGS
+6 EQSQAIYKKDS

-44 KIDIDRLLVVT
+44 KIDIDKLLVVT

-71 IYKIIDSEESQ
+71 IYKIIDSEEPQ

-136 LKQEVLEKLF
+136 LKQEVLEKIF
-146 EEKYENHDQDFEKLI
+146 EEKYESHDKDFEKLV

-175 VILRIYTYIESNP
+175 MILRIYTYIESNP
-188 FPLKWLNEQV
+188 FPLKWLKEQIE
-198 GKFNIKDIKQDFS
+198 KFNIKDIKQDFS

-222 MKEELEDCIKKLKAE
+222 MKEELEDCIKKLKVE
-237 EKRLSVESELEQY
+237 EKRLSFESELEQY
-250 ERVILSDIQQLE
+250 ERVITSDIGQLE

-273 AYSLINNVDFLK
+273 AYNLINNVEFIK
-285 WPISRKITNPEKD
+285 WPVSRKIINPEKD
-298 RAKTI
+298 KAKAI

-316 KIFTANSE
+316 KIFTTNSE

-334 EVLSKLEKLIID
+334 EILSKLERLIID
-346 FDLEFSKNKKDRNIV
+346 FDTEFSKNKKDRNIV
-361 DFSDVEHLALKILVN
+361 DFSDVEHLALKILVK
-376 EKNEPSE
+376 EEDEPSE
-383 IAKKYQEKFVEIAI
+383 IAKKYQEKFIEIAI

-432 FRQAMPDLFLS
+432 FRQAMPDLFLG

-481 NIMGEKLG
+481 NIMGEKIG

-502 ASYAESKEDLVSEI
+502 ANYAESKENLISEI
-516 DILDVTKEDDDSEN
+516 DILDVTEDDGDDNLEDGETTEN
-530 EIQDEAGD
+530 T
-538 VANAANGAN
+538 N
-547 TANGANAANTA
+547 
-558 NASNV
+558 SN
-563 QSDDEAQEETEKVED
+563 SDLEEVEKVED

-602 NKKEEFRD
+602 NKKEKFRD

-672 PLVHVMLSALG
+672 PLVHVMLSSMG

-695 CDQNDDFYTTTLKAR
+695 CDQNDDFYTTMLKAR
-710 LSVSEELK
+710 LSVREELRE
-718 SKIDTFLSKI
+718 KIDSFLNKI
-728 EDFREKNSYMD
+728 ENFREKNGYMD

-757 SLMPN
+757 GLMPN

-789 NFINFIERI
+789 NFINFIEKI
-798 KLGSGDLGAAKLIGE
+798 KTGSGDLGAAKLIGE

-833 VFLSSTG
+833 VFLSCTG

-906 KIYVTGIKKDF
+906 KIFVTGVKKDF
-917 QKNKEKMQELVDI
+917 QKEKEKMQELVDI

-937 INPILV
+937 INPILI

-953 LLVYMYNFESLNDIL
+953 LLVYMYNFESSKDIL
-968 KINTLKR
+968 RINTLKR
-975 KDVLKTT
+975 KEALKAM
-982 KKEETDDVDIFKILE
+982 KKEENEDVDIFKVLQ
-997 EKSKYVKEEDILKLK
+997 EKSKDIKEEYILKLK
-1012 NQLIFEYKYKG
+1012 NQLIFEYQYKG
-1023 LMDIPTKESVTNIV
+1023 LSDIPTKESVTNIV

-1046 EAHAKESDD
+1046 KQENQDNEDEDD
-1055 VEESKNEE
+1055 IEEKN
-1063 EATIE
+1063 IE

-1080 EKITPA
+1080 ETITPA
-1086 KKGTLV
+1086 KRGTLV

-1107 DEVKDLIDDLE
+1107 DDIKSLIDDLE
-1118 AKKIITAK
+1118 AREIITSK
-1126 EKEAINPWDIL
+1126 EKEAINPWIIF
-1137 KFTKSDIWK
+1137 KFTKSNIWS
-1146 ELKEAKEY
+1146 ELKVAKEY
-1154 HKEEPFYINV
+1154 HKEEAFYINV
-1164 PAKDVMET
+1164 PAKDVMKT

-1186 YYITKNDELVLLD
+1186 YYITKEDELVLLD

-1206 KDQKEPTPM
+1206 QKEPVPM
-1215 VPVGPKRTD
+1215 EQETKITH
-1224 PNGLNAEQMLINRHK
+1224 PNEKSAEEMLIERHK
-1239 PQLMLYKEALEN
+1239 PQLMLYKEALES
-1251 GLNKK
+1251 GLNRK
-1256 VDRIWIY
+1256 VDRVWIY

>member
-1 MNWTP
+1 MNWTK
-6 EQSQAIYKNGS
+6 EQEQAIYKKDS

-29 TAVLVERIINKIIKE
+29 TAVLVERIINKIINE

-65 ERILKS
+65 ERILNS
-71 IYKIIDSEESQ
+71 IYKIIDGDDVK
-82 DEETIN
+82 DEATIN

-98 KASICTID
+98 KANICTID

-136 LKQEVLEKLF
+136 LKQEVLEKIF
-146 EEKYENHDQDFEKLI
+146 EEKYENHDKDFEKLI

-175 VILRIYTYIESNP
+175 MILKIYTYIESNP
-188 FPLKWLNEQV
+188 FPLKWLNEQIE
-198 GKFNIKDIKQDFS
+198 KFNIKDVKQDFS

-216 KILLQN
+216 KILLEN

-237 EKRLSVESELEQY
+237 ERRLSLESELAQY
-250 ERVILSDIQQLE
+250 ERVINSDISQLE

-273 AYSLINNVDFLK
+273 AYSLINNVEFLK
-285 WPISRKITNPEKD
+285 WPVSRKITNPEKD
-298 RAKTI
+298 KAKAL
-303 RDKVTKDFKAKRA
+303 RDKVTKDFKAKRT

-324 MANEDLIEMY
+324 DANNDLIEMY
-334 EVLSKLEKLIID
+334 EILSKLENLIID
-346 FDLEFSKNKKDRNIV
+346 FDKEFSKNKRDRNIV
-361 DFSDVEHLALKILVN
+361 DFSDVEHLALKILVKI
-376 EKNEPSE
+376 EGDQEVPSE
-383 IAKKYQEKFVEIAI
+383 IAKKYQEKFIEIAI

-443 KYSNY
+443 KYKNY
-448 SENEANDKGLKI
+448 SENETNENGLKI

-481 NIMGEKLG
+481 NIMGQKIG
-489 EIDYTEEEYLNLG
+489 EIEYTEEEYLNLG
-502 ASYAESKEDLVSEI
+502 ANFEESKEELVTEV
-516 DILDVTKEDDDSEN
+516 DILDISEESDLN
-530 EIQDEAGD
+530 EEKIEEPDE
-538 VANAANGAN
+538 
-547 TANGANAANTA
+547 
-558 NASNV
+558 
-563 QSDDEAQEETEKVED
+563 EFERIED

-584 FVAQKIRDLI
+584 FVAQKIRNLI

-602 NKKEEFRD
+602 NKKGIFRD
-610 IRFRD
+610 IRFKD
-615 IVILLRSTKNKANIF
+615 IVILLRSTKNKANVF
-630 EKELTNLNINVYS
+630 EKELTSQNINVYS

-672 PLVHVMLSALG
+672 PLVHVMLSCIG
-683 MFTDDDLLEIRL
+683 MFTEDDLLEIRL
-695 CDQNDDFYTTTLKAR
+695 CDQNDDFYMTMLKSR
-710 LSVSEELK
+710 LSVREDLK
-718 SKIDTFLSKI
+718 EKIDIFLNKV
-728 EDFREKNSYMD
+728 EDFRDKNKYMD

-744 WTIYEETGFLNYV
+744 WNIYEETGFLNYV
-757 SLMPN
+757 GLMPN
-762 GALRV
+762 GNIRV

-798 KLGSGDLGAAKLIGE
+798 KMGSGDLGAAKLIGE

-833 VFLSSTG
+833 VFLSCTG

-848 NSDILLHQKIGIG
+848 NNDILLHQKIGIG
-861 VKYIDYDRQIKYDT
+861 VKYIDYDKQIKYDT

-917 QKNKEKMQELVDI
+917 EKNKEKMSDFVDI

-937 INPILV
+937 INPILI
-943 KKYKKYIDWI
+943 KKYKNYIDWI
-953 LLVYMYNFESLNDIL
+953 LLVYMYNFENTKEIM
-968 KINTLKR
+968 KVNTLKR
-975 KDVLKTT
+975 REILKDLKT
-982 KKEETDDVDIFKILE
+982 EEAEKIDIFKLLEENSKNVTDEEILE
-997 EKSKYVKEEDILKLK
+997 LK
-1012 NQLIFEYKYKG
+1012 NKLIFEYKFKG
-1023 LMDIPTKESVTNIV
+1023 LSDIPTKESVTNIV
-1037 HKNIVVEPF
+1037 HKNVGKEVNLINDKEPL
-1046 EAHAKESDD
+1046 EADEDF
-1055 VEESKNEE
+1055 EE
-1063 EATIE
+1063 ENEITF
-1068 LPKPKFLVGTEE
+1068 PKPKFLIGTEE
-1080 EKITPA
+1080 EKISSA
-1086 KKGTLV
+1086 KRGTLI

-1098 LDFSKDYSL
+1098 LQFGREYNL
-1107 DEVKDLIDDLE
+1107 DDVKELINDLE
-1118 AKKIITAK
+1118 ARKIITDK
-1126 EKEAINPWDIL
+1126 EKESINPLVIL
-1137 KFTKSDIWK
+1137 KFTKSNIWK

-1154 HKEEPFYINV
+1154 HKEEPFYINI
-1164 PAKDVMET
+1164 PANEVMEST
-1172 DLDENILVQGIIDL
+1172 LDENILVQGIIDL
-1186 YYITKNDELVLLD
+1186 YYVTKDDELVLLD
-1199 YKTDFVP
+1199 YKTDFINEGEE
-1206 KDQKEPTPM
+1206 KI
-1215 VPVGPKRTD
+1215 
-1224 PNGLNAEQMLINRHK
+1224 LIDRHK
-1239 PQLMLYKEALEN
+1239 PQLMLYKRALES
-1251 GLNKK
+1251 GINKK
-1256 VDRIWIY
+1256 VDKIYIY
-1263 STGLGK
+1263 STKLGK
-1269 EILVN
+1269 EILIES

>member
-1 MNWTP
+1 MNWTK
-6 EQSQAIYKNGS
+6 EQAQAIYQKDS

-71 IYKIIDSEESQ
+71 IYKIIDSEEPQ

-146 EEKYENHDQDFEKLI
+146 EEKYESHDQDFEKLV

-175 VILRIYTYIESNP
+175 MILRIYTYIESNP
-188 FPLKWLNEQV
+188 FPLKWLKEQV
-198 GKFNIKDIKQDFS
+198 EKFNIKDINQDFS

-216 KILLQN
+216 KILLLN
-222 MKEELEDCIKKLKAE
+222 MKEELEDCIKKLKVE
-237 EKRLSVESELEQY
+237 EKRLSVENELEQY

-273 AYSLINNVDFLK
+273 AYNLINNVEFLK
-285 WPISRKITNPEKD
+285 WPVSRKITNPEKD
-298 RAKTI
+298 NAKAI

-316 KIFTANSE
+316 KIFTANSQ

-334 EVLSKLEKLIID
+334 EILSKLERLIVD
-346 FDLEFSKNKKDRNIV
+346 FDTEFSKNKKDRNIV
-361 DFSDVEHLALKILVN
+361 DFSDVEHLALKILVK
-376 EKNEPSE
+376 EDETPSE

-468 RKNVLDFTNLIFE
+468 RKNVLDFTNIIFE
-481 NIMGEKLG
+481 NIMGEKIG

-502 ASYAESKEDLVSEI
+502 ADYAESKEDLISEI
-516 DILDVTKEDDDSEN
+516 DILDMSKEDDDEIQEDTKTSEN
-530 EIQDEAGD
+530 
-538 VANAANGAN
+538 
-547 TANGANAANTA
+547 
-558 NASNV
+558 V
-563 QSDDEAQEETEKVED
+563 QETDDEVLEETEKVED

-602 NKKEEFRD
+602 NKKKEFRD

-630 EKELTNLNINVYS
+630 EKELTNQNINVYS

-672 PLVHVMLSALG
+672 PLVHVMLSSIG

-695 CDQNDDFYTTTLKAR
+695 CDQNDDFYTTMLKSR
-710 LSVSEELK
+710 LSVKVELRE
-718 SKIDTFLSKI
+718 KIDVFLEKI
-728 EDFREKNSYMD
+728 ENFREKNGYMD

-744 WTIYEETGFLNYV
+744 WSIYEETGFLNYV
-757 SLMPN
+757 ALMPN

-833 VFLSSTG
+833 VFLSCTG

-875 ISKLALREKLL
+875 ISKLALKEKLL

-906 KIYVTGIKKDF
+906 KIYVTGVKKDF

-937 INPILV
+937 INPILI

-953 LLVYMYNFESLNDIL
+953 LLVYMYNFENSKDIL

-975 KDVLKTT
+975 NDILKTV
-982 KKEETDDVDIFKILE
+982 KKEENEEIDIFKVLE
-997 EKSKYVKEEDILKLK
+997 EKSKDIKEEDILKLK
-1012 NQLIFEYKYKG
+1012 NQLVFEYIYKG
-1023 LMDIPTKESVTNIV
+1023 LSEIPTKESVTNIV
-1037 HKNIVVEPF
+1037 HKNIVVDSF
-1046 EAHAKESDD
+1046 EAKDE
-1055 VEESKNEE
+1055 KNDEE
-1063 EATIE
+1063 EEKNIE

-1080 EKITPA
+1080 EKITQA
-1086 KKGTLV
+1086 QKGTLV

-1107 DEVKDLIDDLE
+1107 DDVKDLIDDLE
-1118 AKKIITAK
+1118 MRKIITSK
-1126 EKEAINPWDIL
+1126 EKEAINPWIIF
-1137 KFTKSDIWK
+1137 KFTKSNIWN

-1154 HKEEPFYINV
+1154 HKEEAFYINV

-1172 DLDENILVQGIIDL
+1172 NLEENILVQGIIDL
-1186 YYITKNDELVLLD
+1186 YYITKNDELILLD
-1199 YKTDFVP
+1199 YKTDFVAQN
-1206 KDQKEPTPM
+1206 DQSQMKQSTQS
-1215 VPVGPKRTD
+1215 
-1224 PNGLNAEQMLINRHK
+1224 NGANDAEKILINRHK

-1269 EILVN
+1269 EIWVK

>member
-6 EQSQAIYKNGS
+6 EQSQAIYKKDS

-44 KIDIDRLLVVT
+44 KIDIDKLLVVT

-71 IYKIIDSEESQ
+71 IYKIIDSEEPQ

-146 EEKYENHDQDFEKLI
+146 EEKYENHDKDFEKLI

-188 FPLKWLNEQV
+188 FPLKWLKEQV
-198 GKFNIKDIKQDFS
+198 EKFNIKDVKQDFS

-222 MKEELEDCIKKLKAE
+222 MKEELEDCIKKLQAE
-237 EKRLSVESELEQY
+237 EKRLSFESELEQY
-250 ERVILSDIQQLE
+250 ERIILSDIQQLE
-262 MVYGN
+262 MVYAN

-273 AYSLINNVDFLK
+273 AYSLINNVDFLR
-285 WPISRKITNPEKD
+285 WPSSKKITNPEKD
-298 RAKTI
+298 KAKAI
-303 RDKVTKDFKAKRA
+303 RDKVTKDFKAKRD

-346 FDLEFSKNKKDRNIV
+346 FDIEFSKNKKDRNIV
-361 DFSDVEHLALKILVN
+361 DFSDVEHLALKILVK
-376 EKNEPSE
+376 EDETPSE
-383 IAKKYQEKFVEIAI
+383 IAKKYQEKFAEIAI

-502 ASYAESKEDLVSEI
+502 ASYEEGKEDLVSEI
-516 DILDVTKEDDDSEN
+516 DILDTVEEVD
-530 EIQDEAGD
+530 EIQDDTEIEENTQSIDEEAL
-538 VANAANGAN
+538 
-547 TANGANAANTA
+547 
-558 NASNV
+558 
-563 QSDDEAQEETEKVED
+563 EETEKVED

-602 NKKEEFRD
+602 NKKGEFRD

-630 EKELTNLNINVYS
+630 EKELTNQNINVYS

-672 PLVHVMLSALG
+672 PLVHVMLSSIG

-695 CDQNDDFYTTTLKAR
+695 CDQNDDFYTTLLKSR
-710 LSVSEELK
+710 LSVREELRE
-718 SKIDTFLSKI
+718 KIEIFLSKI
-728 EDFREKNSYMD
+728 EDFREKNGYMD

-757 SLMPN
+757 ALMPN

-833 VFLSSTG
+833 VFLSCTG

-906 KIYVTGIKKDF
+906 KIYVTGIIKDY
-917 QKNKEKMQELVDI
+917 QKNKEKMQDLVDI

-953 LLVYMYNFESLNDIL
+953 LLVYMYNFETSKDVL
-968 KINTLKR
+968 KINTIKR
-975 KDVLKTT
+975 KDILKTM
-982 KKEETDDVDIFKILE
+982 KKEEADDVDIFKILK
-997 EKSKYVKEEDILKLK
+997 EKSKDVKEADILKLK

-1037 HKNIVVEPF
+1037 HKNIVIEPF
-1046 EAHAKESDD
+1046 EAHTQESDE
-1055 VEESKNEE
+1055 VEDSDYEE
-1063 EATIE
+1063 DKIE

-1092 HLCMKN
+1092 HLSMKN

-1107 DEVKDLIDDLE
+1107 NDVKDLIDDLE
-1118 AKKIITAK
+1118 ARKIITAK
-1126 EKEAINPWDIL
+1126 EKEVINPWDIL
-1137 KFTKSDIWK
+1137 KFTKSGIWK

-1164 PAKDVMET
+1164 PAKEVMET

-1199 YKTDFVP
+1199 YKTDFVA
-1206 KDQKEPTPM
+1206 QKEPVQM
-1215 VPVGPKRTD
+1215 GQNPKRTG
-1224 PNGLNAEQMLINRHK
+1224 PNGASDEEMLINRHK

-1251 GLNKK
+1251 GLNRK

-1263 STGLGK
+1263 STGLGR
-1269 EILVN
+1269 EILVK

>member
-1 MNWTP
+1 MNWTK
-6 EQSQAIYKNGS
+6 EQEQAIYKKDS

-29 TAVLVERIINKIIKE
+29 TAVLVERIINKIINE

-65 ERILKS
+65 ERILNS
-71 IYKIIDSEESQ
+71 IYKIIDGDDVK
-82 DEETIN
+82 DEATIN

-98 KASICTID
+98 KANICTID

-136 LKQEVLEKLF
+136 LKQEVLEKIF
-146 EEKYENHDQDFEKLI
+146 EEKYENHDKDFEKLI

-175 VILRIYTYIESNP
+175 MILKIYTYIESNP
-188 FPLKWLNEQV
+188 FPLKWLNEQIE
-198 GKFNIKDIKQDFS
+198 KFNIKDVKQDFS

-216 KILLQN
+216 KILLEN

-237 EKRLSVESELEQY
+237 ERRLSFESELDQY
-250 ERVILSDIQQLE
+250 ERVINSDISQLE

-273 AYSLINNVDFLK
+273 AYSLINNVEFLK
-285 WPISRKITNPEKD
+285 WPVSRKITNPEKD
-298 RAKTI
+298 RAKAL
-303 RDKVTKDFKAKRA
+303 RDKVTKDFKAKRT

-324 MANEDLIEMY
+324 DANNDLIEMY
-334 EVLSKLEKLIID
+334 GILSKLENLIVD
-346 FDLEFSKNKKDRNIV
+346 FDKEFSKNKRDRNIV
-361 DFSDVEHLALKILVN
+361 DFSDVEHLALKILVKI
-376 EKNEPSE
+376 EGDQEVFSE
-383 IAKKYQEKFVEIAI
+383 IAKKYQEKFIEIAI

-443 KYSNY
+443 KYKNY
-448 SENEANDKGLKI
+448 SENETNENGLKI

-481 NIMGEKLG
+481 NIMGQKIG
-489 EIDYTEEEYLNLG
+489 EIEYTEEEYLNLG
-502 ASYAESKEDLVSEI
+502 ANFEESKEKLVTEV
-516 DILDVTKEDDDSEN
+516 DILDVSEESN
-530 EIQDEAGD
+530 LDEEIEEPDE
-538 VANAANGAN
+538 
-547 TANGANAANTA
+547 
-558 NASNV
+558 
-563 QSDDEAQEETEKVED
+563 EFERIED

-584 FVAQKIRDLI
+584 FVAQKIRNLI

-602 NKKEEFRD
+602 NKKGIFRD
-610 IRFRD
+610 IRFKD
-615 IVILLRSTKNKANIF
+615 IVILLRSTKNKANVF
-630 EKELTNLNINVYS
+630 EKELTSQNINVYS

-672 PLVHVMLSALG
+672 PLVHVMLSCIG
-683 MFTDDDLLEIRL
+683 MFTEDDLLEIRL
-695 CDQNDDFYTTTLKAR
+695 CDQNDDFYMAMLKSR
-710 LSVSEELK
+710 LSVREDLK
-718 SKIDTFLSKI
+718 EKIDIFLNKV
-728 EDFREKNSYMD
+728 EDFRDKNKYMD

-744 WTIYEETGFLNYV
+744 WNIYEETGFLNYV
-757 SLMPN
+757 GLMPN
-762 GALRV
+762 GNIRV

-798 KLGSGDLGAAKLIGE
+798 KMGSGDLGAAKLIGE

-833 VFLSSTG
+833 VFLSCTG

-848 NSDILLHQKIGIG
+848 NNDILLHQKIGIG
-861 VKYIDYDRQIKYDT
+861 VKYIDYDKQIKYDT

-917 QKNKEKMQELVDI
+917 EKNKEKMSDLVDI

-937 INPILV
+937 INPILI
-943 KKYKKYIDWI
+943 KKYKNYIDWI
-953 LLVYMYNFESLNDIL
+953 LLVYMYNFENTKEIM
-968 KINTLKR
+968 KVNTLKR
-975 KDVLKTT
+975 REILKDLKT
-982 KKEETDDVDIFKILE
+982 EEEEKIDIFKLLEENSKNVTDEEILE
-997 EKSKYVKEEDILKLK
+997 LK
-1012 NQLIFEYKYKG
+1012 NKLIFEYKFKG
-1023 LMDIPTKESVTNIV
+1023 LSDIPTKESVTNIV
-1037 HKNIVVEPF
+1037 HKNVG
-1046 EAHAKESDD
+1046 KE
-1055 VEESKNEE
+1055 VNLINEE
-1063 EATIE
+1063 EPLESKEDFEEENEITF
-1068 LPKPKFLVGTEE
+1068 LKPKFLIGTEE
-1080 EKITPA
+1080 EKISSA
-1086 KKGTLV
+1086 KRGTLI

-1098 LDFSKDYSL
+1098 LQFGREYNLED
-1107 DEVKDLIDDLE
+1107 VKELINDLE
-1118 AKKIITAK
+1118 ARKIITDK
-1126 EKEAINPWDIL
+1126 EKESINPWVIL
-1137 KFTKSDIWK
+1137 KFTKSNIWK

-1154 HKEEPFYINV
+1154 HKEEPFYINI
-1164 PAKDVMET
+1164 PANEVMEST
-1172 DLDENILVQGIIDL
+1172 LDENILVQGIIDL
-1186 YYITKNDELVLLD
+1186 YYVTKDDELVLLD
-1199 YKTDFVP
+1199 YKTDFIN
-1206 KDQKEPTPM
+1206 E
-1215 VPVGPKRTD
+1215 GE
-1224 PNGLNAEQMLINRHK
+1224 EQILIDRHK
-1239 PQLMLYKEALEN
+1239 PQLMLYKRALES
-1251 GLNKK
+1251 GINKK
-1256 VDRIWIY
+1256 VDKIYIY
-1263 STGLGK
+1263 STKLGK
-1269 EILVN
+1269 EILIES

>member
-1 MNWTP
+1 MNWTK
-6 EQSQAIYKNGS
+6 EQEQAIYKKDS

-29 TAVLVERIINKIIKE
+29 TAVLVERIINKIINE

-65 ERILKS
+65 ERILNS
-71 IYKIIDSEESQ
+71 IYKIIDGDDVK
-82 DEETIN
+82 DEATIN

-98 KASICTID
+98 KANICTID

-136 LKQEVLEKLF
+136 LKQEVLEKIF
-146 EEKYENHDQDFEKLI
+146 EEKYENHDKDFEKLI

-175 VILRIYTYIESNP
+175 MILKIYTYIESNP
-188 FPLKWLNEQV
+188 FPLKWLNEQIE
-198 GKFNIKDIKQDFS
+198 KFNIKDVKQDFS

-216 KILLQN
+216 KILLEN

-237 EKRLSVESELEQY
+237 ERRLSFESELDQY
-250 ERVILSDIQQLE
+250 ERVINSDISQLE

-273 AYSLINNVDFLK
+273 AYSLINNVEFLK
-285 WPISRKITNPEKD
+285 WPVSRKITNPEKD
-298 RAKTI
+298 RAKAL
-303 RDKVTKDFKAKRA
+303 RDKVTKDFKAKRT

-324 MANEDLIEMY
+324 DANNDLIEMY
-334 EVLSKLEKLIID
+334 EILSKLENLIVD
-346 FDLEFSKNKKDRNIV
+346 FDKEFSKNKRDRNIV
-361 DFSDVEHLALKILVN
+361 DFSDVEHLALKILVKI
-376 EKNEPSE
+376 EGDQEVSSE
-383 IAKKYQEKFVEIAI
+383 IAKKYQEKFIEIAI

-443 KYSNY
+443 KYKNY
-448 SENEANDKGLKI
+448 SENETNENGLKI

-481 NIMGEKLG
+481 NIMGQKIG
-489 EIDYTEEEYLNLG
+489 EIEYTEEEYLNLG
-502 ASYAESKEDLVSEI
+502 ANFEESKEELVTEV
-516 DILDVTKEDDDSEN
+516 DILDVSEESN
-530 EIQDEAGD
+530 LDEEKIEEP
-538 VANAANGAN
+538 
-547 TANGANAANTA
+547 
-558 NASNV
+558 
-563 QSDDEAQEETEKVED
+563 DEEFERIED

-584 FVAQKIRDLI
+584 FVAQKIRNLI

-602 NKKEEFRD
+602 NKKGIFRD
-610 IRFRD
+610 IRFKD
-615 IVILLRSTKNKANIF
+615 IVILLRSTKNKANVF
-630 EKELTNLNINVYS
+630 EKELTSQNINVYS

-672 PLVHVMLSALG
+672 PLVHVMLSCIG
-683 MFTDDDLLEIRL
+683 MFTEDDLLEIRL
-695 CDQNDDFYTTTLKAR
+695 CDQNDDFYMAMLKSR
-710 LSVSEELK
+710 LSVREDLK
-718 SKIDTFLSKI
+718 EKIDIFLNKV
-728 EDFREKNSYMD
+728 EDFRDKNKYMD

-744 WTIYEETGFLNYV
+744 WNIYEETGFLNYV
-757 SLMPN
+757 GLMPN
-762 GALRV
+762 GNIRV

-798 KLGSGDLGAAKLIGE
+798 KMGSGDLGAAKLIGE

-833 VFLSSTG
+833 VFLSCTG

-848 NSDILLHQKIGIG
+848 NNDILLHQKIGIG
-861 VKYIDYDRQIKYDT
+861 VKYIDYDKQIKYDT

-917 QKNKEKMQELVDI
+917 EKNKEKMSDLVDI

-937 INPILV
+937 INPILI
-943 KKYKKYIDWI
+943 KKYKNYIDWI
-953 LLVYMYNFESLNDIL
+953 LLVYMYNFENTKEIM
-968 KINTLKR
+968 KVNTLKR
-975 KDVLKTT
+975 REILKDLKT
-982 KKEETDDVDIFKILE
+982 EEEEKIDIFKLLEENSKNVTDEEILE
-997 EKSKYVKEEDILKLK
+997 LK
-1012 NQLIFEYKYKG
+1012 NKLIFEYKFKG
-1023 LMDIPTKESVTNIV
+1023 LSDIPTKESVTNIV
-1037 HKNIVVEPF
+1037 HKNVG
-1046 EAHAKESDD
+1046 KE
-1055 VEESKNEE
+1055 VNLINEE
-1063 EATIE
+1063 EPLESKEDFEKENEITF
-1068 LPKPKFLVGTEE
+1068 PKPKFLIGTEE
-1080 EKITPA
+1080 EKISSA
-1086 KKGTLV
+1086 KRGTLI

-1098 LDFSKDYSL
+1098 LQFGREYNL
-1107 DEVKDLIDDLE
+1107 DDVKELINDLE
-1118 AKKIITAK
+1118 ARKIITDK
-1126 EKEAINPWDIL
+1126 EKESINPWVIL
-1137 KFTKSDIWK
+1137 KFTKSNIWK

-1154 HKEEPFYINV
+1154 HKEEPFYINI
-1164 PAKDVMET
+1164 PANEVMKSS
-1172 DLDENILVQGIIDL
+1172 LDENILVQGIIDL
-1186 YYITKNDELVLLD
+1186 YYVTKDDELVLLD
-1199 YKTDFVP
+1199 YKTDFIN
-1206 KDQKEPTPM
+1206 E
-1215 VPVGPKRTD
+1215 GE
-1224 PNGLNAEQMLINRHK
+1224 EQILIDRHK
-1239 PQLMLYKEALEN
+1239 PQLMLYKRALES
-1251 GLNKK
+1251 GINKK
-1256 VDRIWIY
+1256 VDKIYIY
-1263 STGLGK
+1263 STKLGK
-1269 EILVN
+1269 KILIES

>member
-6 EQSQAIYKNGS
+6 EQSQAIYKKDS

-44 KIDIDRLLVVT
+44 KINIDRLLVVT

-71 IYKIIDSEESQ
+71 IYQIIDSEEPQ

-98 KASICTID
+98 KANICTID

-146 EEKYENHDQDFEKLI
+146 EEKYENHDQDFEKLV

-175 VILRIYTYIESNP
+175 MILRIYTYIESNP
-188 FPLKWLNEQV
+188 FPLKWIKEQV
-198 GKFNIKDIKQDFS
+198 EKFNIKDIKQDFS

-222 MKEELEDCIKKLKAE
+222 IKEELEDCIKKLKAE

-250 ERVILSDIQQLE
+250 ERVISSDIQQLE

-267 LENWDK
+267 LESWDK
-273 AYSLINNVDFLK
+273 AYNLINNVEFLK
-285 WPISRKITNPEKD
+285 WPVSRKITNPEKD
-298 RAKTI
+298 RAKAI
-303 RDKVTKDFKAKRA
+303 RDKVTKDFKSKRT
-316 KIFTANSE
+316 KVFTANSE
-324 MANEDLIEMY
+324 IANEDLIEMY
-334 EVLSKLEKLIID
+334 EVLSKLEKLIVD
-346 FDLEFSKNKKDRNIV
+346 FDKEFSKNKKDRNIV
-361 DFSDVEHLALKILVN
+361 DFSDVEHLALKILVKEEN
-376 EKNEPSE
+376 LPSE

-443 KYSNY
+443 KYSHY
-448 SENEANDKGLKI
+448 SENEANEKGLKI

-481 NIMGEKLG
+481 NIMGEKIG

-502 ASYAESKEDLVSEI
+502 VNYVESKEDLVSEI
-516 DILDVTKEDDDSEN
+516 DILDVTEDDDDEN
-530 EIQDEAGD
+530 REEVEITENTQDE
-538 VANAANGAN
+538 
-547 TANGANAANTA
+547 
-558 NASNV
+558 S
-563 QSDDEAQEETEKVED
+563 SEEMEKVED

-602 NKKEEFRD
+602 NKKGEFRD

-672 PLVHVMLSALG
+672 PLVHVMLSSIG

-695 CDQNDDFYTTTLKAR
+695 CDQNDDFYTTLLKSR
-710 LSVSEELK
+710 LSVREELK
-718 SKIDTFLSKI
+718 EKIEKFLSKI
-728 EDFREKNSYMD
+728 EDFREKNGYMD

-757 SLMPN
+757 ALMPN

-833 VFLSSTG
+833 VFLSCTG

-906 KIYVTGIKKDF
+906 KIYVTGVKKDF

-937 INPILV
+937 INPILI

-953 LLVYMYNFESLNDIL
+953 LLVYMYNFENLHDIL

-975 KDVLKTT
+975 KDVLKTI
-982 KKEETDDVDIFKILE
+982 KKEEREEIDIFKVLE
-997 EKSKYVKEEDILKLK
+997 EKSKDVNQEDILRLK
-1012 NQLIFEYKYKG
+1012 NQLIFEYKYKE
-1023 LMDIPTKESVTNIV
+1023 LSDIPTKESVTNIV
-1037 HKNIVVEPF
+1037 HKNIVLEPF
-1046 EAHAKESDD
+1046 KQENEEKDEFKES
-1055 VEESKNEE
+1055 N
-1063 EATIE
+1063 IE
-1068 LPKPKFLVGTEE
+1068 LPKPKFLIGTEE
-1080 EKITPA
+1080 EEITPA
-1086 KKGTLV
+1086 KRGTLV

-1098 LDFSKDYSL
+1098 LDFSRDYSL
-1107 DEVKDLIDDLE
+1107 DDVKNLIDDLE
-1118 AKKIITAK
+1118 ARRIITSK
-1126 EKEAINPWDIL
+1126 EKETINPWVIF
-1137 KFTKSDIWK
+1137 KFTKSNIWN

-1154 HKEEPFYINV
+1154 HKEEAFYINV
-1164 PAKDVMET
+1164 PAKDVMDT
-1172 DLDENILVQGIIDL
+1172 TLDENILVQGIIDL
-1186 YYITKNDELVLLD
+1186 YYITKDDKLVLLD
-1199 YKTDFVP
+1199 YKTDFVAQ
-1206 KDQKEPTPM
+1206 KDPVPM
-1215 VPVGPKRTD
+1215 GQNPKRTG
-1224 PNGLNAEQMLINRHK
+1224 PNGASDEEMLINRHK
-1239 PQLMLYKEALEN
+1239 PQLMLYKEALES
-1251 GLNKK
+1251 GLNRK
-1256 VDRIWIY
+1256 VDRVWIY

-1269 EILVN
+1269 GILIK

>member
-1 MNWTP
+1 MNWTK
-6 EQSQAIYKNGS
+6 EQEQAIYKKDS

-29 TAVLVERIINKIIKE
+29 TAVLVERIINKIINE

-65 ERILKS
+65 ERILNS
-71 IYKIIDSEESQ
+71 IYKIIDGDDVK
-82 DEETIN
+82 DEATIN

-98 KASICTID
+98 KANICTID

-136 LKQEVLEKLF
+136 LKQEVLEKIF
-146 EEKYENHDQDFEKLI
+146 EEKYEKHDKDFEKLI

-175 VILRIYTYIESNP
+175 MILKIYTYIESNP
-188 FPLKWLNEQV
+188 FPLKWLNEQIE
-198 GKFNIKDIKQDFS
+198 KFNIKDVKQDFS

-216 KILLQN
+216 KILLEN

-237 EKRLSVESELEQY
+237 ERRLSFESELDQY
-250 ERVILSDIQQLE
+250 ERVINSDISQLE

-273 AYSLINNVDFLK
+273 AYSLINNVEFLK
-285 WPISRKITNPEKD
+285 WPVSRKITNPEKD
-298 RAKTI
+298 RAKAL
-303 RDKVTKDFKAKRA
+303 RDKVTKDFKAKRT

-324 MANEDLIEMY
+324 DANNDLIEMY
-334 EVLSKLEKLIID
+334 GILSKLENLIVD
-346 FDLEFSKNKKDRNIV
+346 FDKEFSKNKRDRNIV
-361 DFSDVEHLALKILVN
+361 DFSDVEHLALKILVKI
-376 EKNEPSE
+376 EGDQEVPSE
-383 IAKKYQEKFVEIAI
+383 IAKKYQEKFIEIAI

-443 KYSNY
+443 KYKNY
-448 SENEANDKGLKI
+448 SENETNENGLKI

-481 NIMGEKLG
+481 NIMGQKIG
-489 EIDYTEEEYLNLG
+489 EIEYTEEEYLNLG
-502 ASYAESKEDLVSEI
+502 ANFEESKEKLVTEV
-516 DILDVTKEDDDSEN
+516 DILDVSEESDFDE
-530 EIQDEAGD
+530 EI
-538 VANAANGAN
+538 
-547 TANGANAANTA
+547 
-558 NASNV
+558 
-563 QSDDEAQEETEKVED
+563 EEPEEEFERIED

-584 FVAQKIRDLI
+584 FVAQKIRNLI

-602 NKKEEFRD
+602 NKKGIFRD
-610 IRFRD
+610 IRFKD
-615 IVILLRSTKNKANIF
+615 IVILLRSTKNKANVF
-630 EKELTNLNINVYS
+630 EKELTSQNINVYS

-672 PLVHVMLSALG
+672 PLVHVMLSCIG
-683 MFTDDDLLEIRL
+683 MFTEDDLLEIRL
-695 CDQNDDFYTTTLKAR
+695 CDQNDDFYMAMLKSR
-710 LSVSEELK
+710 LSVREDLK
-718 SKIDTFLSKI
+718 EKIDIFLNKV
-728 EDFREKNSYMD
+728 EDFRDKNKYMD

-744 WTIYEETGFLNYV
+744 WNIYEETGFLNYV
-757 SLMPN
+757 GLMPN
-762 GALRV
+762 GNIRV

-798 KLGSGDLGAAKLIGE
+798 KMGSGDLGAAKLIGE

-833 VFLSSTG
+833 VFLSCTG

-848 NSDILLHQKIGIG
+848 NNDILLHQKIGIG
-861 VKYIDYDRQIKYDT
+861 VKYIDYDKQIKYDT

-906 KIYVTGIKKDF
+906 KINVTCIKKDF
-917 QKNKEKMQELVDI
+917 EKNKEKMSDLVDI

-937 INPILV
+937 INPILI
-943 KKYKKYIDWI
+943 KKYKNYIDWI
-953 LLVYMYNFESLNDIL
+953 LLVYMYNFENTKEIM
-968 KINTLKR
+968 KVNTLKR
-975 KDVLKTT
+975 REILKDLKT
-982 KKEETDDVDIFKILE
+982 EEEEKIDIFKLLEENSKNVTDEEILE
-997 EKSKYVKEEDILKLK
+997 LK
-1012 NQLIFEYKYKG
+1012 NKLIFEYKFKG
-1023 LMDIPTKESVTNIV
+1023 LSDIPTKESVTNIV
-1037 HKNIVVEPF
+1037 HKNVG
-1046 EAHAKESDD
+1046 KE
-1055 VEESKNEE
+1055 VNLINEE
-1063 EATIE
+1063 EPLEAKEDFEEENEITF
-1068 LPKPKFLVGTEE
+1068 PKPKFLIGTEE
-1080 EKITPA
+1080 EKISSA
-1086 KKGTLV
+1086 KRGTLI

-1098 LDFSKDYSL
+1098 LQFGREYNL
-1107 DEVKDLIDDLE
+1107 DDVKELINDLE
-1118 AKKIITAK
+1118 ARKIITDK
-1126 EKEAINPWDIL
+1126 EKESINPWVIL
-1137 KFTKSDIWK
+1137 KFTKSNIWK

-1154 HKEEPFYINV
+1154 HKEEPFYINI
-1164 PAKDVMET
+1164 PANEVIEST
-1172 DLDENILVQGIIDL
+1172 LDENILVQGIIDL
-1186 YYITKNDELVLLD
+1186 YYVTKDDELVLLD
-1199 YKTDFVP
+1199 YKTDFINEGEE
-1206 KDQKEPTPM
+1206 KI
-1215 VPVGPKRTD
+1215 
-1224 PNGLNAEQMLINRHK
+1224 LIDRHK
-1239 PQLMLYKEALEN
+1239 PQLMLYKRALES
-1251 GLNKK
+1251 GINKK
-1256 VDRIWIY
+1256 VDKIYIY
-1263 STGLGK
+1263 STKLGK
-1269 EILVN
+1269 EILI

>member
-6 EQSQAIYKNGS
+6 EQSQAIYKKDS

-71 IYKIIDSEESQ
+71 IYKIIDNEEPQ

-136 LKQEVLEKLF
+136 LKQEVLEKIF
-146 EEKYENHDQDFEKLI
+146 EEKYENHDKDFEKLV

-175 VILRIYTYIESNP
+175 IILRIYTYIESNP
-188 FPLKWLNEQV
+188 FPLKWLKEQV
-198 GKFNIKDIKQDFS
+198 EKFNIKDTKQDFS

-216 KILLQN
+216 KILLQK
-222 MKEELEDCIKKLKAE
+222 MKEELEDFIKKIKAE
-237 EKRLSVESELEQY
+237 EKRLSFESELEQY
-250 ERVILSDIQQLE
+250 EKIILSDIQQLE
-262 MVYGN
+262 MVYAN
-267 LENWDK
+267 LEKWDK
-273 AYSLINNVDFLK
+273 AYSLINNVDFLR
-285 WPISRKITNPEKD
+285 WPTSKKITNPEKD
-298 RAKTI
+298 KAKAI
-303 RDKVTKDFKAKRA
+303 RDKVTKDFKAKRD

-324 MANEDLIEMY
+324 TANEDLIEMY
-334 EVLSKLEKLIID
+334 EILSKLERLIID
-346 FDLEFSKNKKDRNIV
+346 FDTEFSKNKKDRNIV
-361 DFSDVEHLALKILVN
+361 DFSDVEHLALKILVK
-376 EKNEPSE
+376 EDETPSE
-383 IAKKYQEKFVEIAI
+383 IAKKYQEKFIEIAI

-432 FRQAMPDLFLS
+432 FRQAMPDLFLG

-502 ASYAESKEDLVSEI
+502 ANYAESKEDLISEI
-516 DILDVTKEDDDSEN
+516 DILDVTEDDGDDNLEDGETTENTNSDS
-530 EIQDEAGD
+530 DL
-538 VANAANGAN
+538 
-547 TANGANAANTA
+547 
-558 NASNV
+558 
-563 QSDDEAQEETEKVED
+563 EEVEKVED

-643 DTSQEYLES
+643 DTSQEYLDS
-652 YEIQVIM
+652 YEIQVII

-672 PLVHVMLSALG
+672 PLVHVMLSSLG

-695 CDQNDDFYTTTLKAR
+695 CDQNDDFYTTMLKAR
-710 LSVSEELK
+710 LSVREELRE
-718 SKIDTFLSKI
+718 KIDSFLNKI
-728 EDFREKNSYMD
+728 ENFREKNGYMD

-757 SLMPN
+757 GLMPN

-789 NFINFIERI
+789 NFINFIEKI
-798 KLGSGDLGAAKLIGE
+798 KTGSGDLGAAKLIGE

-833 VFLSSTG
+833 VFLSCTG

-906 KIYVTGIKKDF
+906 KIFVTGVKKDF
-917 QKNKEKMQELVDI
+917 QKEKEKMQELVDI

-937 INPILV
+937 INPILI

-953 LLVYMYNFESLNDIL
+953 LLVYMYNFESSKDIL
-968 KINTLKR
+968 RINTLKR
-975 KDVLKTT
+975 KEALKAM
-982 KKEETDDVDIFKILE
+982 KKEENEDVDIFKVLQ
-997 EKSKYVKEEDILKLK
+997 EKSKDIKEEDILKLK
-1012 NQLIFEYKYKG
+1012 NQLIFEYQYKG
-1023 LMDIPTKESVTNIV
+1023 LSDIPTKESVTNIV

-1046 EAHAKESDD
+1046 KQENQDNEDEDD
-1055 VEESKNEE
+1055 IEEKN
-1063 EATIE
+1063 IE

-1080 EKITPA
+1080 ETITPA
-1086 KKGTLV
+1086 KRGTLV

-1107 DEVKDLIDDLE
+1107 DDIKSLIDDLE
-1118 AKKIITAK
+1118 AREIITSK
-1126 EKEAINPWDIL
+1126 EKEAINPWIIF
-1137 KFTKSDIWK
+1137 KFTKSNIWS
-1146 ELKEAKEY
+1146 ELKVAKEY
-1154 HKEEPFYINV
+1154 HKEEAFYINV
-1164 PAKDVMET
+1164 PAKDVMKT

-1186 YYITKNDELVLLD
+1186 YYITKEDELVLLD

-1206 KDQKEPTPM
+1206 QKEPVPM
-1215 VPVGPKRTD
+1215 EQETKITH
-1224 PNGLNAEQMLINRHK
+1224 PNEKSAEEKLIERHK
-1239 PQLMLYKEALEN
+1239 PQLMLYKEALES
-1251 GLNKK
+1251 GLNRK
-1256 VDRIWIY
+1256 VDRVWIY